1 MKNKI
6 NSTSGITLGLVILLA
21 SILFISSDA
30 KSFIIN
36 NLTEINLI
44 KAATPDSKS
53 LPEKSPTRERAES
66 KMTKPEFKL
75 APSVLFKDGDG
86 KTIDI
91 SKQKGK
97 VLFIN
102 FWATW
107 CPPCIAEMPSITKLK
122 AEIGDKD
129 ILFLM
134 VDVDNNYQKS
144 KEFMDNHKY
153 NLPVYSPAGPIPS
166 DLLSGSIPTTVI
178 VDKEGRV
185 VGRHEGG
192 GDYSRS
198 EVVKFFKELINN

>member
-6 NSTSGITLGLVILLA
+6 ISTSGITIGLVILLA
-21 SILFISSDA
+21 SVLFISSDA

-36 NLTEINLI
+36 RLTNRTGGNSLFEKPVSHEL
-44 KAATPDSKS
+44 ADSKM
-53 LPEKSPTRERAES
+53 A
-66 KMTKPEFKL
+66 KPEFNM
-75 APSVLFKDGDG
+75 APSVLFKDGEG

-107 CPPCIAEMPSITKLK
+107 CPPCIAEMPSIAKLK
-122 AEIGDKD
+122 SEIGDKD

-134 VDVDNNYQKS
+134 VDVDNKYKKS
-144 KEFMDNHKY
+144 KEFMDKHKY
-153 NLPVYSPAGPIPS
+153 NLPVYSPAGSIPS
-166 DLLSGSIPTTVI
+166 DLLSGAIPTTVI

-192 GDYSRS
+192 GDYSRP
-198 EVVKFFKELINN
+198 EVVKFFKELINK